1 MPHGFW
7 GIGWGE
13 VVSLFTLIM
22 VIANYIKSGVSRTAH
37 ESNRKDMEDLNS
49 KLTDFKINVSE
60 LSSLLRQLNRDL
72 ANLTKRVDKSEDE
85 IEKLKI
91 DMTKVKEHLEGD
103 NYDNNH

>member
-1 MPHGFW
+1 
-7 GIGWGE
+7 
-13 VVSLFTLIM
+13 M

>member
-7 GIGWGE
+7 GLGWGE

>member
-1 MPHGFW
+1 MPHGFL
-7 GIGWGE
+7 GLGWGE

-103 NYDNNH
+103 SYDHNH